1 MKTVLQAGMAKKV
14 PVKKEETVKFF
25 KKLLAYRETLPQ
37 SAIDK
42 FKLKYSR
49 PFKTPGPNKVHSA
62 AFKRFDSLAS
72 LLLEKV
78 KATNQCAAFKGIPE
92 TLHATMVN
100 YSILKQN
107 PKATS
112 VLYVDMKK
120 AFDSVFHSVM
130 RKTVGALNLP
140 ASITKYIQGMLGSRG
155 FTISNV
161 DKTKSMKDNRVN
173 VKRGIM
179 QGCALA
185 PCLFVI
191 GMDIISYQINKESML
206 PIGHEEGETVADTPD
221 SKHIKKMSETA
232 MTNHISFVDDMK
244 IFAMDNATIKRFKVI
259 FESVALQLGF
269 YVNAKKCGVLYNNKL
284 DNVMLENISKL
295 TDCYKYL
302 GIPKLGR
309 SICVETLEKSLEKK
323 ILGSVCQVFK
333 TKLNIG
339 QKIKWFNSS
348 IAPAIGY
355 AVAHALPAVKQGI
368 LPSLCK
374 RLDKLV
380 IKILAGNI
388 TDSEQIE

>member
-1 MKTVLQAGMAKKV
+1 MLTDQDMTAQAFLLLKTVS
-14 PVKKEETVKFF
+14 PSSDPND
-25 KKLLAYRETLPQ
+25 YR
-37 SAIDK
+37 AINCINADM
-42 FKLKYSR
+42 KYVNAVTYE
-49 PFKTPGPNKVHSA
+49 FIYKNC
-62 AFKRFDSLAS
+62 FQYI
-72 LLLEKV
+72 
-78 KATNQCAAFKGIPE
+78 ATNQCAAFKGIPE

-206 PIGHEEGETVADTPD
+206 PIG
-221 SKHIKKMSETA
+221 K
-232 MTNHISFVDDMK
+232 
-244 IFAMDNATIKRFKVI
+244 
-259 FESVALQLGF
+259 
-269 YVNAKKCGVLYNNKL
+269 
-284 DNVMLENISKL
+284 NINSL
-295 TDCYKYL
+295 PTD
-302 GIPKLGR
+302 
-309 SICVETLEKSLEKK
+309 
-323 ILGSVCQVFK
+323 
-333 TKLNIG
+333 
-339 QKIKWFNSS
+339 
-348 IAPAIGY
+348 
-355 AVAHALPAVKQGI
+355 
-368 LPSLCK
+368 
-374 RLDKLV
+374 
-380 IKILAGNI
+380 
-388 TDSEQIE
+388 